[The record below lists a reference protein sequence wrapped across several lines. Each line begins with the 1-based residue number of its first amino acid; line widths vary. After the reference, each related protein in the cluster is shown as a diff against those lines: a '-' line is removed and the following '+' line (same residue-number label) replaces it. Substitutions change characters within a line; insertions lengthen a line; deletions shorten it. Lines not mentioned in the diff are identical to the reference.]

1 MARPRKRRPASIPEA
16 VNRFVRCDTSDPRR
30 VHLGSVVTFQAP
42 IHALT
47 TVDVVRAEL
56 EGEMR
61 YQQQQIYG
69 RVIERLM
76 QMARRNERHEP
87 ALLAAITAIQEM
99 ARKDSEGEN
108 DRG

>member
-1 MARPRKRRPASIPEA
+1 MGRPRKRRAASIPEF
-16 VNRFVRCDTSDPRR
+16 VNRFVRCNPSDQRR

-61 YQQQQIYG
+61 HQQQLLYG
-69 RVIERLM
+69 RIIERLM

-87 ALLAAITAIQEM
+87 ALVTAIAAIQDM